1 MGGELGVAP
10 FARRDAAFAVVAI
23 QRDQRAGWLLGI
35 GLAASSFVLYIVQE
49 TIGLSG
55 LEHTWRQPTRILL
68 LLLAALVVVGQKIG
82 TFGGSK

>member
-1 MGGELGVAP
+1 MGEELRVAA

-35 GLAASSFVLYIVQE
+35 GLAATSFVLYIVQE

-55 LEHTWRQPTRILL
+55 LEQTWSQPRRGYCCCCLRRSL
-68 LLLAALVVVGQKIG
+68 
-82 TFGGSK
+82 